1 MLYFTWKF
9 VRTDQKRSA
18 CSMSMIAARMQ
29 KLKAGNL
36 TGIGNHNQR
45 KGQNHSNQEIDP
57 NRSHLNYELVNRTEH
72 YQKDI
77 QTFIDEKKISTRA
90 VRSDAVLVNEWIIT
104 SDRTFFNGLTEQ
116 ETKEFFEAAKEYF
129 SEKFGEDNIRY
140 ATVHVDETT
149 PHMHM
154 GIVPFD
160 SEGKL
165 SAKRVFN
172 RQTLRD
178 IQEELPTYL
187 QEAKFD
193 IERGQKGSER
203 KNLTVPEFKEMKRE
217 QKEVQQETEKMR
229 EEFRAYVT
237 DRKIT
242 VSLDDIKATIEREE
256 IKIPSG
262 EKFLGI
268 DIPKKVER
276 ETGNVILSK
285 KDFDKMQDFN
295 TYIKK
300 SESRFLNLL
309 DTDLYQE
316 NKALKKEIKVQKS
329 TNHTNIED
337 YNQLVREYNTLSGEN
352 DRLKSR
358 ISDLKKEVRIIYNT
372 VKSFLK
378 ERTSEIQ
385 AFKSMFKALTDDIS
399 LSSKDNQ
406 LDSQFKKEFDKEHT
420 QKRTRGRS
428 R

>member
-1 MLYFTWKF
+1 M
-9 VRTDQKRSA
+9 
-18 CSMSMIAARMQ
+18 
-29 KLKAGNL
+29 
-36 TGIGNHNQR
+36 
-45 KGQNHSNQEIDP
+45 
-57 NRSHLNYELVNRTEH
+57 
-72 YQKDI
+72 
-77 QTFIDEKKISTRA
+77 
-90 VRSDAVLVNEWIIT
+90 VNEWIIT

>member
-1 MLYFTWKF
+1 
-9 VRTDQKRSA
+9 
-18 CSMSMIAARMQ
+18 MSRIVARMQ
-29 KLKAGNL
+29 KMKVGNL

-57 NRSHLNYELVNRTEH
+57 DRSHLNYELVNRTEH

-77 QTFIDEKKISTRA
+77 QAFVDEKKASPRA
-90 VRSDAVLVNEWIIT
+90 IRSDAVLVNEWIIT
-104 SDRTFFNGLTEQ
+104 SDRTFFDKLTEQ
-116 ETKEFFEAAKEYF
+116 ETKQFFEAAKEYF

-160 SEGKL
+160 PEGKL

-172 RQTLRD
+172 RQTLREV
-178 IQEELPTYL
+178 QEELPTYL
-187 QEAKFD
+187 QKAHFD

-217 QKEVQQETEKMR
+217 QREVQQETEKMR
-229 EEFRAYVT
+229 EEFRAYIT
-237 DRKIT
+237 DRKLT
-242 VSLDDIKATIEREE
+242 VSLDDIKATTEREE

-262 EKFLGI
+262 ETFLGI
-268 DIPKKVER
+268 NIPKKVER

-285 KDFDKMQDFN
+285 KDFDKIQDFN
-295 TYIKK
+295 TYITK
-300 SESRFLNLL
+300 SEGRFLNLL

-316 NKALKKEIKVQKS
+316 NKALKKEIKEQKS

-352 DRLKSR
+352 DHLKSR

-372 VKSFLK
+372 IKSFLK
-378 ERTSEIQ
+378 ERTNDIK

-399 LSSKDNQ
+399 LASKDHHM
-406 LDSQFKKEFDKEHT
+406 DSQFKKEFDEEHT
-420 QKRTRGRS
+420 PKRTRGRS